1 MGGRRPPAVIAEHRA
16 RLNVDD
22 GAPVGAQCVV
32 RIHLIAIG
40 HRRIGWER
48 DGYREYARR
57 MPTELSVELHEI
69 APSKRMKRDTAGR
82 HLEDE
87 ARRLIAATPSGARV
101 VALDERGA
109 AWTTLEL
116 ANRIERW
123 MHDGRDLA
131 LLIGGAD
138 GLAPACIA
146 AAEHRWS
153 LSPLT
158 LPHGLARIVVAEQLY
173 RACTILRRHPYHRE

>member
-1 MGGRRPPAVIAEHRA
+1 M
-16 RLNVDD
+16 
-22 GAPVGAQCVV
+22 

-40 HRRIGWER
+40 HRRAGWER

-57 MPTELSVELHEI
+57 MPPELALELHEI
-69 APSKRMKRDTAGR
+69 APSKRSKGIPAERGID
-82 HLEDE
+82 DE
-87 ARRLIAATPSGARV
+87 GRRLLAAVPGGARV

-116 ANRIERW
+116 AHRIEGW
-123 MHDGRDLA
+123 MGDGRVLA
-131 LLIGGAD
+131 LLIGGAN
-138 GLAPACIA
+138 GLAPACIEA
-146 AAEHRWS
+146 ADHRWS

-173 RACTILRRHPYHRE
+173 RVSTIHRSHPYHRG

>member
-1 MGGRRPPAVIAEHRA
+1 M
-16 RLNVDD
+16 
-22 GAPVGAQCVV
+22 

-40 HRRIGWER
+40 QRRAGWER

-57 MPTELSVELHEI
+57 MPPELSLELHEI
-69 APSKRMKRDTAGR
+69 APSKRSKGVPAERGID
-82 HLEDE
+82 DE
-87 ARRLIAATPSGARV
+87 GRRLLAAVPGGARV

-116 ANRIERW
+116 ARRIEGW
-123 MHDGRDLA
+123 MGDGRALA
-131 LLIGGAD
+131 LLVGGAD
-138 GLAPACIA
+138 GLAPACIE

-173 RACTILRRHPYHRE
+173 RASTIRRGHPYHRG

>member
-1 MGGRRPPAVIAEHRA
+1 M
-16 RLNVDD
+16 
-22 GAPVGAQCVV
+22 
-32 RIHLIAIG
+32 RIHLIAVG
-40 HRRIGWER
+40 YRRAGWER

-57 MPTELSVELHEI
+57 MPPQLPLELHEV
-69 APSKRMKRDTAGR
+69 APSKRAKGVSAERGID
-82 HLEDE
+82 DE
-87 ARRLIAATPSGARV
+87 ARRLLAAVPGGARV

-116 ANRIERW
+116 AHRIEGW
-123 MHDGRDLA
+123 MRDGRALA
-131 LLIGGAD
+131 LLVGGAD
-138 GLAPACIA
+138 GLAPACIE

-173 RACTILRRHPYHRE
+173 RASTIHRGHPYHRG

>member
-1 MGGRRPPAVIAEHRA
+1 M
-16 RLNVDD
+16 
-22 GAPVGAQCVV
+22 

-40 HRRIGWER
+40 HRRAGWER
-48 DGYREYARR
+48 DGYVEYARR
-57 MPTELSVELHEI
+57 MPPELALELHEI
-69 APSKRMKRDTAGR
+69 APAKRTRSTRGERGA
-82 HLEDE
+82 EDE
-87 ARRLIAATPSGARV
+87 AKRVLAAVPGGARV

-109 AWTTLEL
+109 AWTTREL

-123 MHDGRDLA
+123 MQDGRPLA
-131 LLIGGAD
+131 LLVGGAD
-138 GLAPACIA
+138 GLAPACIE

-173 RACTILRRHPYHRE
+173 RASTILRRHPYHRE

>member
-1 MGGRRPPAVIAEHRA
+1 M
-16 RLNVDD
+16 
-22 GAPVGAQCVV
+22 

-40 HRRIGWER
+40 HRRAGWER
-48 DGYREYARR
+48 DGYLEYARR
-57 MPTELSVELHEI
+57 MPSELSIELREI
-69 APSKRMKRDTAGR
+69 APSKRTKRESGQR

-87 ARRLIAATPSGARV
+87 ARRLIAAIPNGARV

-109 AWTTLEL
+109 TWTTLEL
-116 ANRIERW
+116 ARRIERW
-123 MHDGRDLA
+123 MQDGRALA

-138 GLAPACIA
+138 GLSPACIE

-173 RACTILRRHPYHRE
+173 RASTILRRHPYHRE

>member
-1 MGGRRPPAVIAEHRA
+1 M
-16 RLNVDD
+16 
-22 GAPVGAQCVV
+22 

-40 HRRIGWER
+40 RRASGWER
-48 DGYREYARR
+48 DGYLEYARR
-57 MPTELSVELHEI
+57 MPSELSIDLREI
-69 APSKRMKRDTAGR
+69 PPSKHTGR
-82 HLEDE
+82 NSTGRRVEDE
-87 ARRLIAATPSGARV
+87 GRRLLAAVPDGTRV

-109 AWTTLEL
+109 AWTTAAL
-116 ANRIERW
+116 ADRIERW

-131 LLIGGAD
+131 LLVGGAD

-158 LPHGLARIVVAEQLY
+158 LPHGLVRVVVAEQIY
-173 RACTILRRHPYHRE
+173 RAWTILRRHPYHRG

>member
-1 MGGRRPPAVIAEHRA
+1 M
-16 RLNVDD
+16 
-22 GAPVGAQCVV
+22 

-40 HRRIGWER
+40 QRRAGWER

-57 MPTELSVELHEI
+57 MPPELSLELHEI
-69 APSKRMKRDTAGR
+69 APSKRSKGVPAERGVD
-82 HLEDE
+82 DE
-87 ARRLIAATPSGARV
+87 GRRLLAAIPGGARV

-116 ANRIERW
+116 AHRIEDW
-123 MHDGRDLA
+123 MGDGRALA
-131 LLIGGAD
+131 LLVGGAD
-138 GLAPACIA
+138 GLAPACIEA
-146 AAEHRWS
+146 ADHRWS

-173 RACTILRRHPYHRE
+173 RASTILRRHPYHRE